1 MNDEVPLSTI
11 NSANNTILFIL
22 AVLVLSYSFFSA
34 SETAFSSL
42 NRVKIKALANSGNK
56 KAIQTLK
63 LDEQFSKLLTSILIG
78 NTIVNVVSASLAT
91 ELFINL
97 LGNNGVMVS
106 SIVMT
111 LTIMVIGEILPKTFA
126 KRMPEKFAMA
136 VTPLLK
142 ILVFIFTPLTI
153 IFNFFEKILNKKI
166 DEDDTYSTEEFI
178 TMVEEANE
186 EGDMEDHEAEI
197 ITNALEFNDLDVGE
211 IYTPRIELVAIDI
224 DKHTIEDIERMY
236 RDSGFSRLPVY
247 KDSID
252 NIIGVLHE
260 KDFYYHL
267 FYEKSTDIKSIL
279 KTVLFTSSQVK
290 ISSLLK
296 QFQKS
301 KTHMAIVCDEYG
313 GTDGIITMED
323 ILEELVGEIY
333 DEHDEVIE
341 YYTKIDDN
349 TYLVKADLDIE
360 DLFEHFSIEC
370 DEEFE
375 FNTTS
380 AWVIDNFDRIPEVGE
395 SFDYKNMHIEVS
407 EADEKKINQ
416 IKITFIENDDN

>member
-1 MNDEVPLSTI
+1 MN
-11 NSANNTILFIL
+11 NNTLLIILII
-22 AVLVLSYSFFSA
+22 LVLSYSFFSA
-34 SETAFSSL
+34 AETSFSSL

-56 KAIQTLK
+56 RAQATLK
-63 LDEQFSKLLTSILIG
+63 LDEKFSKLLTTILIG

-91 ELFINL
+91 VYFSNIFKH
-97 LGNNGVMVS
+97 NGVAIS
-106 SIVMT
+106 SVVMT
-111 LTIMVIGEILPKTFA
+111 LVIMIIGEILPKNIA
-126 KRMPEKFAMA
+126 KIMPEKFALTI
-136 VTPLLK
+136 TPVLNLL
-142 ILVFIFTPLTI
+142 IFIFTPLTL
-153 IFNFFEKILNKKI
+153 IFNLLEKSLDKLSNNA
-166 DEDDTYSTEEFI
+166 DDTYSTEEFI

-186 EGDMEDHEAEI
+186 DGDMEDHEADL

-211 IYTPRIELVAIDI
+211 IYTPRIDI
-224 DKHTIEDIERMY
+224 VSVDIEETTIEEIEVLY

-267 FYEKSTDIKSIL
+267 FYEKSTNITDILQDVIY
-279 KTVLFTSSQVK
+279 TSPQVK

-301 KTHMAIVCDEYG
+301 KSHMAIVCDEYG
-313 GTDGIITMED
+313 GTEGIITMED

-341 YYTKIDDN
+341 YYKKLEDN
-349 TYLVKADLDIE
+349 VYLVKCDLDI
-360 DLFEHFSIEC
+360 DDFFEHFQIET
-370 DEEFE
+370 DEDFE

-380 AWVIDNFDRIPEVGE
+380 AWVIDMFDKIPEIGDNFEFRNLQIVVT
-395 SFDYKNMHIEVS
+395 N
-407 EADEKKINQ
+407 ADEKKVNE
-416 IKITFIENDDN
+416 IKVTVNDEIKKEDE